1 MYLGRISFRHHS
13 TMLLWLAGLGLVTAS
28 ITIPLSPVAPL
39 PLSHQGAATSADD
52 LFRKSC
58 PEEVASSNPYTASL
72 LASSFSNDVF
82 SAGRVFPSSGGF
94 IRGAVEA
101 WAQHQHLVLRPEEV
115 WFEVLVQM
123 NVYMSVHSEKVRGL
137 FVEHESEKEKIVVEG
152 NTWDDMVVG
161 FGDEIDK
168 RVKTTWLK
176 DWIMPGFS
184 TSTPKDDVTA
194 AVLMMGL
201 MKQFFDFEGWVVCGI
216 PSVTL
221 LGTREDW
228 VKLEAKLDY
237 LKEFG
242 PDPELFAEMLKP
254 IMKRFVNSWDDAHA
268 EDIKLFWEQ
277 IVRVKKQWSCG
288 EGANEWDV
296 SGWITGFD
304 FFDRNGRRR
313 GYDAWQ
319 AYDEDDEEEDGEEK
333 ETVKEEPQ
341 MGIFATDWSIVM
353 DGQKYISLSLSDIST
368 GYAKTPVKLKDY
380 PYPGVDTEVYILA
393 GNVGVERIEDKGK
406 VTAQPVSG
414 WFAYGPVNTNHT
426 VGPFIG
432 SAIEMESIAVGI
444 ESCKATK
451 GEEEVKDL

>member
-1 MYLGRISFRHHS
+1 MF
-13 TMLLWLAGLGLVTAS
+13 LWLAGLGLVTAS

-39 PLSHQGAATSADD
+39 PLSHQGAATSVDD
-52 LFRKSC
+52 LFRRSC
-58 PEEVASSNPYTASL
+58 PEEVASSNLYKPSL

-82 SAGRVFPSSGGF
+82 STGRVFPSSGGF

-123 NVYMSVHSEKVRGL
+123 NLYMSVHSEKVRSL
-137 FVEHESEKEKIVVEG
+137 FVEHEVGKKKIVVEG
-152 NTWDDMVVG
+152 NLWDDMVVG
-161 FGDEIDK
+161 FSDKIDK
-168 RVKTTWLK
+168 RVKTKWLK

-194 AVLMMGL
+194 AVLMVGL
-201 MKQFFDFEGWVVCGI
+201 MKQFFDFEGWLVCGI

-221 LGTREDW
+221 LGTEEDW

-242 PDPELFAEMLKP
+242 PDPELFAEMLRP
-254 IMKRFVNSWDDAHA
+254 IMKRFVSSWDEAHA
-268 EDIKLFWEQ
+268 EETKLFWEQ

-313 GYDAWQ
+313 GYDAWKD
-319 AYDEDDEEEDGEEK
+319 YDEDEEEK
-333 ETVKEEPQ
+333 EIVKEEPH
-341 MGIFATDWSIVM
+341 MGIFPNDWTVIM
-353 DGQKYISLSLSDIST
+353 DGQQYLPLSLSDVST
-368 GYAKTPVKLKDY
+368 SYAKAPVTMRGY
-380 PYPGVDTEVYILA
+380 PHPGVDMEAYILA
-393 GNVGVERIEDKGK
+393 GNVGVERIEEGGK

-414 WFAYGPVNTNHT
+414 WFAYGPVNSNHT
-426 VGPFIG
+426 VGPLFG
-432 SAIEMESIAVGI
+432 DGGELESIAVGI
-444 ESCKATK
+444 EGCKATK
-451 GEEEVKDL
+451 KATKKEEEVKDL

>member
-1 MYLGRISFRHHS
+1 
-13 TMLLWLAGLGLVTAS
+13 MLLWLAGLGFVTAS

-52 LFRKSC
+52 LFRRSC
-58 PEEVASSNPYTASL
+58 PEEVASSNPYTPSL
-72 LASSFSNDVF
+72 FASSFSNDVF
-82 SAGRVFPSSGGF
+82 STGLVFPSSGGL

-123 NVYMSVHSEKVRGL
+123 NLYMSVHSEKVRGL
-137 FVEHESEKEKIVVEG
+137 FVEHEGGKEKIVVEG
-152 NTWDDMVVG
+152 NSWDDMVVS

-168 RVKTTWLK
+168 RVKTEWLK

-194 AVLMMGL
+194 AALMMGL

-242 PDPELFAEMLKP
+242 PDPELFAEMLRP
-254 IMKRFVNSWDDAHA
+254 IMKRFVSSWDDAHA
-268 EDIKLFWEQ
+268 EETKLFWEQ

-304 FFDRNGRRR
+304 FFDRNGWRR
-313 GYDAWQ
+313 GYDAWED
-319 AYDEDDEEEDGEEK
+319 YDEDEDEDEDENEEEEK
-333 ETVKEEPQ
+333 EKVKEPVKEEPQ
-341 MGIFATDWSIVM
+341 MGIFASDWTVTM
-353 DGQKYISLSLSDIST
+353 DGQKYLHLSLSDVST
-368 GYAKTPVKLKDY
+368 SYAKAPVKMKNF
-380 PYPGVDTEVYILA
+380 PHPGVDTEAYILA
-393 GNVGVERIEDKGK
+393 GNIGVERTEEGGK

-414 WFAYGPVNTNHT
+414 WFAYGPVNSNHT

-432 SAIEMESIAVGI
+432 NWNELESIAVGI
-444 ESCKATK
+444 EDCKTTK
-451 GEEEVKDL
+451 KEKEEEEEVKDL